1 LVFHR
6 SLGQLNIAMVVNPA
20 NRAAR
25 DEPGNAAVTT
35 TFAQPDGHKITYHTV
50 GSARNPLMLFIVGSS
65 GLGILYRRLALA
77 LSTHFQC
84 VYYDKRGFL
93 PADTAEAVAASQTNR
108 FIPAQDNANDA
119 AAIIERASPHRPAY
133 VFGTSTGG
141 TAVLD
146 LTVRFPY
153 LVQTAVLHE
162 PITFSVMPPSEL
174 KEEVLALYRS
184 LFFFEDQAQ
193 GYRVFADYMF
203 RLHSQATSSA
213 LHESLRLQRRDQ
225 RGGGSPSRETS
236 VPVRASTSVQAFNA
250 RQGEQEAAAMLAYE
264 VDVEAARS
272 VKGKFLL
279 VRGRESRE
287 WPVSQA
293 VEALARALGEDQ
305 KVWELVGDHL
315 SFAGQRR
322 VASFA
327 EQLVGLLLLGDSV
340 PFAEKERKARL

>member
-1 LVFHR
+1 LPHI
-6 SLGQLNIAMVVNPA
+6 LQQVNAGMAKSP

-25 DEPGNAAVTT
+25 DEPENTAVATILT
-35 TFAQPDGHKITYHTV
+35 RPDGHKITYHSV
-50 GSARNPLMLFIVGSS
+50 GSAQNPLMLLIVGSS

-93 PADTAEAVAASQTNR
+93 PADTGEAVVVSQTNR
-108 FIPAQDNANDA
+108 FIPASDNADDA
-119 AAIIERASPHRPAY
+119 AAIIERISPHQPAY

-146 LTVRFPY
+146 LTVRYPN
-153 LVQTAVLHE
+153 LVRTAVLHE

-174 KEEVLALYRS
+174 KDEVLALYRS
-184 LFFFEDQAQ
+184 LFSFENQAQ

-203 RLHSQATSSA
+203 RPHSQATSSA
-213 LHESLRLQRRDQ
+213 LQESLRLQRRD
-225 RGGGSPSRETS
+225 RPGSGRSSQETTS
-236 VPVRASTSVQAFNA
+236 TPARTSTSAQAFNA

-272 VKGKFLL
+272 VKSRFLL
-279 VRGRESRE
+279 VRGSESRE

-322 VASFA
+322 VTAFA
-327 EQLVGLLLLGDSV
+327 EKLLDLLFRRDGV
-340 PFAEKERKARL
+340 PLAEKERKAHL

>member
-1 LVFHR
+1 
-6 SLGQLNIAMVVNPA
+6 MVVKA
-20 NRAAR
+20 NCAAP
-25 DEPGNAAVTT
+25 DEPGNAAVST

-50 GSARNPLMLFIVGSS
+50 GSARNPLLLLIVGSS
-65 GLGILYRRLALA
+65 GLGSLYRRLALA

-93 PADTAEAVAASQTNR
+93 PADTGEAVTASQTNL

-119 AAIIERASPHRPAY
+119 AAIIERTSPHRPAY

-141 TAVLD
+141 TAALD
-146 LTVRFPY
+146 LTVRFPR

-174 KEEVLALYRS
+174 KDEVLALYRS
-184 LFFFEDQAQ
+184 LFSFEDQAQ

-203 RLHSQATSSA
+203 RPHSQATSSA
-213 LHESLRLQRRDQ
+213 LHENLRLQRRDQ
-225 RGGGSPSRETS
+225 RWSGSGSGSPSQETPM
-236 VPVRASTSVQAFNA
+236 PVRTSTSAQAFNA

-264 VDVEAARS
+264 VDVEAAKS

-322 VASFA
+322 VAAFA
-327 EQLVGLLLLGDSV
+327 EQLVGLLLRGDSV
-340 PFAEKERKARL
+340 PSAEKERKARL

>member
-1 LVFHR
+1 V
-6 SLGQLNIAMVVNPA
+6 NIAMVVKPA

-25 DEPGNAAVTT
+25 DEPVNPVVST
-35 TFAQPDGHKITYHTV
+35 TFARPDGHKITYHTV
-50 GSARNPLMLFIVGSS
+50 GSARNPLMLLIVGSS

-84 VYYDKRGFL
+84 VYYDKRGFH

-119 AAIIERASPHRPAY
+119 AAIIERTSPHRPAY

-146 LTVRFPY
+146 LTVRFPH

-162 PITFSVMPPSEL
+162 PITFSVVPPSEL
-174 KEEVLALYRS
+174 KDEVLALYRS
-184 LFFFEDQAQ
+184 LFSFEDQAQ

-203 RLHSQATSSA
+203 RPHSRATSSA
-213 LHESLRLQRRDQ
+213 LHESLRLQRRDR
-225 RGGGSPSRETS
+225 RGSGSGSPNQETS
-236 VPVRASTSVQAFNA
+236 IPVRTWTSAQAFNA

-264 VDVEAARS
+264 VDVETARS

-279 VRGRESRE
+279 VRGGESRE

-293 VEALARALGEDQ
+293 VEALARTLGEDQ

-322 VASFA
+322 VAAFA
-327 EQLVGLLLLGDSV
+327 EQLVGLLLRGDGV
-340 PFAEKERKARL
+340 PPAEKERKARL

>member
-1 LVFHR
+1 M
-6 SLGQLNIAMVVNPA
+6 AAKPA
-20 NRAAR
+20 DLAAR
-25 DEPGNAAVTT
+25 GETGNTAMST
-35 TFAQPDGHKITYHTV
+35 TFTRPDGHQITYHTV
-50 GSARNPLMLFIVGSS
+50 GSAQNPLMLLVVGSS

-93 PADTAEAVAASQTNR
+93 PADTPEAIVPSQTNR
-108 FIPAQDNANDA
+108 LILAKDNADDA
-119 AAIIERASPHRPAY
+119 AAIIERTSPHRPAY

-146 LTVRFPY
+146 LAVRFPN

-162 PITFSVMPPSEL
+162 PITFSVMPPSRL
-174 KEEVLALYRS
+174 KDEVTALYRC
-184 LFFFEDQAQ
+184 LFSFDDQAQ

-203 RLHSQATSSA
+203 RPHGEATSSA
-213 LHESLRLQRRDQ
+213 LRDSLRLQRRGQPGDSQ
-225 RGGGSPSRETS
+225 ETSSYSSSMPSRI
-236 VPVRASTSVQAFNA
+236 STSAQAFNA

-264 VDVEAARS
+264 VDVEAARR
-272 VKGKFLL
+272 VRGKFLL
-279 VRGRESRE
+279 VRGEDSRE

-293 VEALARALGEDQ
+293 VEALAQALGGDQ

-322 VASFA
+322 VMMFA
-327 EQLVGLLLLGDSV
+327 EQLVGLLFGGDGG
-340 PFAEKERKARL
+340 PLAGKERKTRL

>member
-1 LVFHR
+1 
-6 SLGQLNIAMVVNPA
+6 MVVKPA
-20 NRAAR
+20 NVASR
-25 DEPGNAAVTT
+25 DEPGNAAVSA
-35 TFAQPDGHKITYHTV
+35 TFTRPDAHRITYHTV
-50 GSARNPLMLFIVGSS
+50 GSAQNPLMLLVVGSS
-65 GLGILYRRLALA
+65 GLGTLYRRLALA
-77 LSTHFQC
+77 LSTYFQC

-93 PADTAEAVAASQTNR
+93 PADTAEAVVASQTNR
-108 FIPAQDNANDA
+108 LILARDNANDA
-119 AAIIERASPHRPAY
+119 AAIIERMSPNRPAY

-146 LTVRFPY
+146 LTVRFPH
-153 LVQTAVLHE
+153 LVHMAMLHE
-162 PITFSVMPPSEL
+162 PITFSVMPPSEM
-174 KEEVLALYRS
+174 KAEVLALYRS
-184 LFFFEDQAQ
+184 LFSFENQAQ

-203 RLHSQATSSA
+203 QPHSEATSSA

-225 RGGGSPSRETS
+225 PGSGSSSQETS
-236 VPVRASTSVQAFNA
+236 TPARTSTSVQAFNA

-272 VKGKFLL
+272 VRSKFLL

-322 VASFA
+322 VATFA
-327 EQLVGLLLLGDSV
+327 EQLIGLLLRGDGV

>member
-1 LVFHR
+1 
-6 SLGQLNIAMVVNPA
+6 
-20 NRAAR
+20 
-25 DEPGNAAVTT
+25 
-35 TFAQPDGHKITYHTV
+35 
-50 GSARNPLMLFIVGSS
+50 
-65 GLGILYRRLALA
+65 
-77 LSTHFQC
+77 
-84 VYYDKRGFL
+84 
-93 PADTAEAVAASQTNR
+93 
-108 FIPAQDNANDA
+108 
-119 AAIIERASPHRPAY
+119 
-133 VFGTSTGG
+133 
-141 TAVLD
+141 
-146 LTVRFPY
+146 
-153 LVQTAVLHE
+153 VLHE